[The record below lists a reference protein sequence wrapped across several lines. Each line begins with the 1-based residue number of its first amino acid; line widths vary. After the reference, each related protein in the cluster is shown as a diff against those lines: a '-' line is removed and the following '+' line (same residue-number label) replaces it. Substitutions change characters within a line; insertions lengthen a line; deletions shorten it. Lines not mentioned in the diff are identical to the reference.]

1 MFVLLKHNKES
12 LLKRD
17 MENSTSSIEK
27 QIDNFLEQFKRSASK
42 AKSDWPNSIGTASL
56 NSTASVNHSNME
68 MMELSGM
75 L

>member
-1 MFVLLKHNKES
+1 
-12 LLKRD
+12 

-42 AKSDWPNSIGTASL
+42 AKSDWHTSIATASSISTTSL
-56 NSTASVNHSNME
+56 NNSNTME

-75 L
+75 V